1 MNNVL
6 IKIYVSSE
14 VKDKVKK
21 IAEEKNQSQ
30 SKVVRYWVEEHL
42 GVEEYLDTLVFPED
56 EEMESG
62 NGNFEQLCFFSE
74 D

>member
-6 IKIYVSSE
+6 IKIYVSQP
-14 VKDKVKK
+14 VKDKVKT
-21 IAEEKNQSQ
+21 IAEKNNQSQ
-30 SKVVRYWVEEHL
+30 SKVVRHW
-42 GVEEYLDTLVFPED
+42 VEEYLDTLVFPED

>member
-1 MNNVL
+1 MKGVDILNNVL
-6 IKIYVSSE
+6 IKIYVSQT
-14 VKDKVKK
+14 VKDKVKT
-21 IAEEKNQSQ
+21 IAEKNNQSQ
-30 SKVVRYWVEEHL
+30 SKVVRHW
-42 GVEEYLDTLVFPED
+42 VEEYLDTIVFPED

>member
-6 IKIYVSSE
+6 IKIYVSQE
-14 VKDKVKK
+14 VKDKVK
-21 IAEEKNQSQ
+21 IVAEQKNQSQ
-30 SKVVRYWVEEHL
+30 SKVVRHTI
-42 GVEEYLDTLVFPED
+42 EEYLDTLVFPED